1 MKASEIC
8 KGAAIAALYVV
19 LTYVASLLGLS
30 SGAIQIR
37 FSEALCVFTLF
48 WKSAVPGLTFGCL
61 LANTLTGAHIFDI
74 IFGSLA
80 TFIGVLGTYM
90 LRGKP
95 RIALWMPVISN
106 TVIVPLVL
114 KYAYGMGDA
123 YYYLALTVGLG
134 EIISIIVIGSAL
146 LAALKRYKS
155 TLAKI

>member
-1 MKASEIC
+1 MKTSEIC

-37 FSEALCVFTLF
+37 FSEALCVFALF
-48 WKSAVPGLTFGCL
+48 WKSALPGLTLGCL

-123 YYYLALTVGLG
+123 YCYLALTVGLG